1 MDKLISFDELGRLL
15 ENFSDHFKGSTVQND
30 DLQYIISY
38 ILPYLRRYIE
48 SVIIRDYSIPQI
60 EKINAVN
67 GRLYKLFKDCIDKY
81 QNSSSI
87 ENLGV
92 EFEVIVQFYSEN
104 RSQLDLILL
113 FAEHNKS
120 LRTLNSSKNNIEN
133 LNDEL

>member
-1 MDKLISFDELGRLL
+1 MVG
-15 ENFSDHFKGSTVQND
+15 
-30 DLQYIISY
+30 YIN
-38 ILPYLRRYIE
+38 YL
-48 SVIIRDYSIPQI
+48 
-60 EKINAVN
+60 
-67 GRLYKLFKDCIDKY
+67 KDCIDKY

-133 LNDEL
+133 LNSNFRNYLMKYKILVRD

>member
-67 GRLYKLFKDCIDKY
+67 GQLYKLFKDCIDKY

-92 EFEVIVQFYSEN
+92 EF
-104 RSQLDLILL
+104 
-113 FAEHNKS
+113 
-120 LRTLNSSKNNIEN
+120 
-133 LNDEL
+133 